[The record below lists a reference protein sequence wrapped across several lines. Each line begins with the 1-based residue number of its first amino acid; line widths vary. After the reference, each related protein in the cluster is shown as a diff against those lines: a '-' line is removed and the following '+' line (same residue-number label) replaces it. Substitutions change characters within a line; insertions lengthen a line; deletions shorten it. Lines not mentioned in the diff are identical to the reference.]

1 MDMKSISHAGATL
14 TALLALGLAA
24 CGDGTGPESNL
35 SQEQA
40 QKVAQAVSQQTY
52 TTSFGSTGSASI
64 NPDSDES
71 ALYPDISAATT
82 VNLSFSRDCPGGGS
96 VSWSGEAFQNDARD
110 SVSVDADLRYD
121 GCTTTVDQSTVS
133 VTSTEAF
140 TFTGTL
146 LRPSDTEMEWSSGLT
161 GSFDWTMDGDSG
173 SCSLDLRTDVTA
185 TGIGVT
191 GEGSIDA
198 TTSGQVCGHE
208 VERSFSLQASS

>member
-1 MDMKSISHAGATL
+1 METRSIPHAVATL
-14 TALLALGLAA
+14 TTLFALGLTA
-24 CGDGTGPESNL
+24 CGDGTGPEGNL

-64 NPDSDES
+64 NRRSDDGTLS
-71 ALYPDISAATT
+71 ADISAATT
-82 VNLSFSRDCPGGGS
+82 VEMSFSRNCPGGGS
-96 VSWSGEAFQNDARD
+96 VSWSGDAVQNDAQTETTI
-110 SVSVDADLRYD
+110 DATLEYAE
-121 GCTTTVDQSTVS
+121 CTTLVEQSTVTI
-133 VTSTEAF
+133 TSADAF
-140 TFTGTL
+140 KYSATL

-173 SCSLDLRTDVTA
+173 SCSLDLQTDVTA

-198 TTSGQVCGHE
+198 TTSGRVCGHQ
-208 VERSFSLQASS
+208 VERSFSLEASS